1 MKIGSE
7 FAAGGGRRRIALAGL
22 ALAAVLTMWVGS
34 AALKPASAEAW
45 AWKDNCTLLVTNK
58 TGAQTNVRP
67 ILYAP
72 ALPTSPASFALYAA
86 RAITGIQT
94 SGFDAFTN
102 YGLPVPSYGCHTF
115 MNFTSPGGTVS
126 CHADAP
132 TTGANAFSCE
142 GPATTKR
149 IRDDDDI
156 AGEIFVGGSS
166 SAKPKVQPDQPN
178 IGGGSVSSGALP
190 GDGWKKSMVATDFGL
205 AGKLM
210 ATGDLPSECNKDG
223 KEATPNDVNT
233 EQVVRAGGDEGVGAV
248 VSTFDNAGQAE
259 DTVGEALSDKS
270 IDCLVKLLNTQDT
283 KVSAQPLP
291 TQEDG
296 VDGNQLVI
304 SRRGDDG
311 WRPVSYLNVSGWS
324 QGDEAAIELYET
336 VGGAPSEADETEAT
350 TAVRIGS

>member
-7 FAAGGGRRRIALAGL
+7 FAAGSARRRTALAGI
-22 ALAAVLTMWVGS
+22 ALAAVLTMWIGS
-34 AALKPASAEAW
+34 AALKPANAEAW

-94 SGFDAFTN
+94 DGFDAFTN

-115 MNFTSPGGTVS
+115 MNFTSPSGTVS

-156 AGEIFVGGSS
+156 AGEIFVGGRSG
-166 SAKPKVQPDQPN
+166 AKSPAQPDQPDVS
-178 IGGGSVSSGALP
+178 GGSVSAGALP
-190 GDGWKKSMVATDFGL
+190 GDGWKKTMVPTDFGI
-205 AGKLM
+205 AGQLM
-210 ATGDLPSECNKDG
+210 ATGDLPTGCNKDG

-233 EQVVRAGGDEGVGAV
+233 EMVVRGGGDEGVGAI
-248 VSTFDNAGQAE
+248 VSTFDNAAQAKA
-259 DTVGEALSDKS
+259 TVGEALSDAS
-270 IDCLVKLLNTQDT
+270 VTCLVKLLNTADT
-283 KVSAQPLP
+283 RVAAQPLP
-291 TQEDG
+291 SAEDG
-296 VDGNQLVI
+296 VVGDQLVI
-304 SRRGDDG
+304 SRQDDDG
-311 WRPVSYLNVSGWS
+311 WRPVSYLNVSGWTE
-324 QGDEAAIELYET
+324 GNEASVELYET
-336 VGGAPSEADETEAT
+336 VGSAPSESDESEAT
-350 TAVRIGS
+350 AAVRIGD